1 MKILEVDK
9 IEIVFEKQ
17 HKASS
22 CKWCVYCFAE
32 KGEKSKGLFMI
43 KLNKKPIVA
52 FQECTENFVKVS
64 KEVENEIKKNE
75 K

>member
-1 MKILEVDK
+1 
-9 IEIVFEKQ
+9 
-17 HKASS
+17 
-22 CKWCVYCFAE
+22 
-32 KGEKSKGLFMI
+32 MI

-64 KEVENEIKKNE
+64 KEVENEIIKNE

>member
-1 MKILEVDK
+1 
-9 IEIVFEKQ
+9 
-17 HKASS
+17 
-22 CKWCVYCFAE
+22 
-32 KGEKSKGLFMI
+32 MI

-64 KEVENEIKKNE
+64 KEMRRNKK